1 VRCREV
7 SLLRVLYCV
16 ELCAALAG
24 GLRLTL
30 VYHGFCLS
38 FVRLRRT
45 GEFTAV
51 SGIEP
56 GSDVAIRP
64 NHLTSEWILG
74 RVIYHDADTGA
85 YDVVDVDDSKVLRLP
100 ETQVVALD
108 GANLESVRRLAK
120 NDEVLVVYPDTSTF
134 YPAILTQAP
143 RRGSF
148 MGVEPTALVQFAG
161 DEPDITTGIIA
172 PKSVPLNHVIRPP
185 MW

>member
-1 VRCREV
+1 MFSYFSHCIPAHIC
-7 SLLRVLYCV
+7 VLFTLCHLFSI
-16 ELCAALAG
+16 LCAPHP
-24 GLRLTL
+24 TQ
-30 VYHGFCLS
+30 H
-38 FVRLRRT
+38 RLRRS

-64 NHLTSEWILG
+64 DHLSSEWILG
-74 RVIYHDADTGA
+74 RVIYHDQDTGA

-108 GANLESVRRLAK
+108 GANLESVRRLVK

-134 YPAILTQAP
+134 YPAVLTQAP
-143 RRGSF
+143 RRTQSF
-148 MGVEPTALVQFAG
+148 LGVEPTALVQFVG
-161 DEPDITTGIIA
+161 DDPDVLTGIIP

-185 MW
+185 M